1 MKWDPGKAFPH
12 PVLRP
17 AQGGEGDYPRGEFEA
32 TIEAVR
38 AKGAMAV
45 DVSVDFELS
54 DTDLRGLLGRGD
66 AKCVLLVEASTTR
79 FRRLLR
85 AKRYRLRESFR
96 AGELKGRCEFRPFL
110 ICLRELVGFKVAG
123 WHADYGN
130 RSFDLYPGAVL
141 AQDEPATYWID
152 TEDEKPIG
160 SIFKHTASIR
170 QPDGTW
176 ACDLSGHQ
184 IAVQMS
190 DRDHRRFE
198 KASRQHEADD
208 VAYLINGIYLP
219 ALVHVLSEAD
229 QSDDEYAGCRWFST
243 LDQKLEDQD
252 CSRLGKGTPDR
263 LADAQKLLNSPFGR
277 LPQFADVDSESAT

>member
-17 AQGGEGDYPRGEFEA
+17 AQGGEGDYPRAEFEA
-32 TIEAVR
+32 TIEATR

-54 DTDLRGLLGRGD
+54 DADLRALLDRGD

-85 AKRYRLRESFR
+85 ADHYRLRESFH
-96 AGELKGRCEFRPFL
+96 AGELKGRVEFRPFL
-110 ICLRELVGFKVAG
+110 ICLRELLGFKATG
-123 WHADYGN
+123 WHTDYGH
-130 RSFDLYPGAVL
+130 RSFDVYPGAVL

-160 SIFKHTASIR
+160 SIFKHTASGR
-170 QPDGTW
+170 QADGTW
-176 ACDLSGHQ
+176 ACNLSGHQ
-184 IAVQMS
+184 VAVQMS
-190 DRDHRRFE
+190 ERDHRRFE
-198 KASRQHEADD
+198 AAGRHAEEDA
-208 VAYLINGIYLP
+208 AFLINSIYFP

-229 QSDDEYAGCRWFST
+229 QAEEEYSDYRWFST
-243 LDQKLEDQD
+243 LDQKLEDHD
-252 CSRLGKGTPDR
+252 CSRLGKGAPDR
-263 LADAQKLLNSPFGR
+263 LADAQKLLNSPLGR
-277 LPQFADVDSESAT
+277 LPQFADSNSESAA